1 MLEKES
7 KPANDISTV
16 SVQIE
21 ALRAQLRYH
30 EYKYHVEDAPEIP
43 DAEYDKL
50 MNALKVLEQAHPER
64 VTPDSP
70 TQRVGAAPLDAFDTV
85 AHEVPMLSL
94 DNVFDETSFL
104 AFSKRINDRLK
115 HDGELTFCCEL
126 KLDGLAVS
134 LLYENG
140 VLVRAATRGDGATG
154 ENITANIR
162 TIGAIPLRLH
172 GDNIPQRL
180 EVRGEVFMKHKG
192 FEALNEEARRA
203 GGKVFANP
211 RNAAAGSLRQLDPRI
226 TATRP
231 LTFLCYGVGL
241 VEGGALP
248 DTHWLRLMQFRDWGL
263 PVSDRI
269 RLCTGSDAVLDFYR
283 QVEQE
288 RGALGFDIDGVVIK
302 VNELTLQERLGFVA
316 RAPRWAVAFKFPA
329 QEQLTW
335 LRDVEFQV
343 GRTGAIT
350 PVARL
355 EPVAV
360 AGVVVSNATL
370 HNADE
375 IERLGV
381 QIGDQ
386 VAVRRAGDVIPQIV
400 SVVLSERPA
409 DARPVVFPTH
419 CPVCGSDVERVEG
432 EAVARCT
439 GGLFCAAQR
448 KEALKHFVSRR
459 ALDVEGM
466 GDKIIDQLV
475 EKEYVKT
482 PADLFRLDIGILTR
496 LERMGPKSAQNLVNA
511 LNKAKSTTFAR
522 FLYAL
527 GIRDVG
533 EATAANLAAHFG
545 TLEALQAADL
555 DALQQVQDVGIVV
568 ATHVRNFL
576 DEAHNQ
582 QVIQE
587 LIGDDV
593 GLHWPDPVVVNVEAL
608 TSPFAGKTVVLTGSL
623 SLLSRDEAKDRLTAL
638 GAKVSGSVSKKTDLV
653 IAGEAAGSK
662 LTKAQELGIDV
673 IDEAEM
679 MRLLG

>member
-7 KPANDISTV
+7 KTADDIATIAAQV
-16 SVQIE
+16 E

-43 DAEYDKL
+43 DAEYDTL
-50 MNALKVLEQAHPER
+50 MNTLKALEQAHPEL

-85 AHEVPMLSL
+85 AHDVPMLSL
-94 DNVFDETSFL
+94 DNVFDEASFL
-104 AFSKRINDRLK
+104 AFCKRINDRLK
-115 HDGELTFCCEL
+115 NETELAFCCEL

-134 LLYENG
+134 LLYEQG
-140 VLVRAATRGDGATG
+140 VLVRAATRGDGSTG

-172 GDNIPQRL
+172 GDNIPARL

-192 FEALNEEARRA
+192 FEALNEDARRT

-241 VEGGALP
+241 VEGGTLP
-248 DTHWLRLMQFRDWGL
+248 DTHWQRLMQFRDWGL

-269 RLCTGSDAVLDFYR
+269 RLCTGSEAVLDFYR

-288 RGALGFDIDGVVIK
+288 RETLGFDIDGVVIK
-302 VNELTLQERLGFVA
+302 VNELALQERLGFVA

-375 IERLGV
+375 IERLGI
-381 QIGDQ
+381 QIGDR

-400 SVVLSERPA
+400 SVVLSERPS
-409 DARPVVFPTH
+409 DARPIVFPDR
-419 CPVCGSDVERVEG
+419 CPVCSSELERVEG
-432 EAVARCT
+432 EAVTRCT

-496 LERMGPKSAQNLVNA
+496 LDRMGPKSAQNLVSA
-511 LNKAKSTTFAR
+511 LDKAKSTTFAR

-533 EATAANLAAHFG
+533 EATAANLASHFG

-555 DALQQVQDVGIVV
+555 ESLQQVPDVGIVV
-568 ATHVRNFL
+568 ATHVRHFL

-582 QVIQE
+582 QVIQA
-587 LIGDDV
+587 LISDEV
-593 GLHWPDPVVVNVEAL
+593 GIHWPDPVRVDVEAS

-662 LTKAQELGIDV
+662 LAKAQELGIAV

>member
-608 TSPFAGKTVVLTGSL
+608 TNPFAGKTVVLTGSL